1 MVFGWLTNETKSMYV
16 ARPAE
21 YANDLIFLHPDK
33 SIPRGTK
40 LTVRS
45 NECAL
50 FFREGKYIGRIN
62 AGTVLLDTANI
73 PFLGHLLIDQFT
85 DANHFICEI
94 FFVTLSEKIFD
105 IPIQSDTPP
114 LPYTPPIPSNMS
126 VGTPIGQYTPL
137 GQYKDKTSAKI
148 VSLGQYKDINS
159 ANVVSIDGSMS
170 YSVKVSDP
178 AKLVIE
184 LGGQS
189 LRSGQVIE
197 EIFNG
202 RMLNHFRKAV
212 GLRTQLAPVLDVV
225 SNVDAE
231 AISEEVKR
239 LGHDEFSLLGIGIG
253 RVFNVV
259 LGLDAASLNLL
270 REFGTKESELALQ
283 AKGMK
288 LATGEGFAEFNLIQ
302 GQRAALEG
310 LGKGFGSGNGPVVM
324 TGMNLGANLTGANT
338 RPPSRNVGSGRP
350 STVLSGQPMFIL
362 KTNNGESGPYS
373 VRQIALLAIS
383 KGTSLSD
390 LLIRSTEDP
399 EDAAFAADL
408 EPQIVAEYKRRVPAS
423 LAKSPN
429 DNTQAFELAFT
440 AAARD
445 GLLSTAEI
453 EMLSNLAVTLGLDG
467 DVSQGRTRVLSIA
480 RGRNI
485 QTEG

>member
-1 MVFGWLTNETKSMYV
+1 MVFGWLTNETKALYV
-16 ARPAE
+16 ARPDE
-21 YANDLIFLHPDK
+21 YANDLIYLHPDK

-73 PFLGHLLIDQFT
+73 PFLGHLLIDKFT

-94 FFVTLSEKIFD
+94 FFVTLSEKIFNIPWERGNPLDRGKPLGTGKPFD
-105 IPIQSDTPP
+105 IGN
-114 LPYTPPIPSNMS
+114 LM
-126 VGTPIGQYTPL
+126 PL
-137 GQYKDKTSAKI
+137 GQYKDKNSAK
-148 VSLGQYKDINS
+148 
-159 ANVVSIDGSMS
+159 VVSINGSMS
-170 YSVKVSDP
+170 YTVKVSDP

-189 LRSGQVIE
+189 GGSGQVIE

-202 RMLNHFRKAV
+202 RMLNQFRKAV
-212 GLRTQLAPVLDVV
+212 GMRTQLAPVLDVV
-225 SNVDAE
+225 SNVDSAL
-231 AISEEVKR
+231 ISEEVR
-239 LGHDEFSLLGIGIG
+239 QLGHDEFSQLGIGIG
-253 RVFNVV
+253 RVFDLV
-259 LGLDAASLNLL
+259 LRLDAQSFEDL
-270 REFGTKESELALQ
+270 RQFGDKESELALQ

-338 RPPSRNVGSGRP
+338 RPPSRNAGSGRP

-362 KTNNGESGPYS
+362 KTNNGETGPYS

-383 KGTSLSD
+383 KGISLAD
-390 LLIRSTEDP
+390 MLVRSTEDP
-399 EDAAFAADL
+399 EDAAFPADL
-408 EPQIVAEYKRRVPAS
+408 EPQIVSEYKRRVPAP
-423 LAKSPN
+423 LAKSAN

-440 AAARD
+440 SAARD
-445 GLLSTAEI
+445 GLLSSAEI
-453 EMLSNLAVTLGLDG
+453 DMLANLAVTLGLDS

-480 RGRNI
+480 SGRNI
-485 QTEG
+485 QTEV